1 MVSASSFYVPAAVK
15 KNFNALVRHV
25 KGVLSV
31 LDECDPKN
39 NVADQ
44 VNLLL
49 CAKEMQS
56 EQVADRKS
64 VV

>member
-49 CAKEMQS
+49 
-56 EQVADRKS
+56 DRKS